1 VKPFRTIASL
11 KLFATLLCVVT
22 FGDTLARKGTGRRG
36 ATGRHGQLGN
46 TFAVTMLT
54 SSKFPL
60 VVILAELAAQ
70 LSKRNMAVNLGGV
83 PRDQNEEADA
93 LTNGDFASFDAKLRV
108 NFDVT
113 EISWLILPRML
124 EVAEQIYEKVRRS
137 DEWRFRRL

>member
-1 VKPFRTIASL
+1 ME
-11 KLFATLLCVVT
+11 LFATLLCVVT
-22 FGDTLARKGTGRRG
+22 FGDTLARRGTGRRG

>member
-1 VKPFRTIASL
+1 MASL
-11 KLFATLLCVVT
+11 ELFATLLCVVT
-22 FGDTLARKGTGRRG
+22 FGDTLARRGTGRRG